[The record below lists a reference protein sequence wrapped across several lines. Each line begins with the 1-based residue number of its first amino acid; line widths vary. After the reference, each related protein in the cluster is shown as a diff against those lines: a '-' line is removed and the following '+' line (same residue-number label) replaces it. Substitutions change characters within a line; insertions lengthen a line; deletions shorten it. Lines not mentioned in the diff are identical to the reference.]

1 LKNGEKMKKVLLFA
15 GVSILILTLSGCM
28 SYTGGVAPSNV
39 PLEGKTYSKLGK
51 SQGADNT
58 WYLFGVLPLG
68 TSASTEVAL
77 NRAIRKKDG
86 DAMIN
91 ITSDGYNYNYIVLG
105 RHKTVVRGT
114 VIKFNEPTDIHT
126 PTE

>member
-1 LKNGEKMKKVLLFA
+1 MKKILMLISVCVLI
-15 GVSILILTLSGCM
+15 STLSGCM

-39 PLEGKTYSKLGK
+39 PLEGKSYNKLGK

-58 WYLFGVLPLG
+58 WYLFGVIPLG
-68 TSASTEVAL
+68 TSASSEVAL
-77 NRAIRKKDG
+77 NRAISKKSG

-114 VIKFNEPTDIHT
+114 VIKFNEPSGIKT